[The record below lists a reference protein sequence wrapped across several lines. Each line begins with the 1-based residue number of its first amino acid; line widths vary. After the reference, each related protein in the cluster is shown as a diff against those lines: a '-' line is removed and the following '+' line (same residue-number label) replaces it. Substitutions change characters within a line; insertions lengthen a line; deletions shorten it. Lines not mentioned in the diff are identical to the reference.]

1 MATCLMRLSQ
11 SGFPLTDP
19 THGRQMCITVVETD
33 KGEVL
38 GCLTPHIWKA
48 QRTPFG
54 DMSRGHV
61 FHFYPDFHNG
71 EERMS
76 SRLLPNKK
84 DFHSM
89 LCDGNNICIQSPAG
103 VDFHVNDTVDKGTYW
118 GEGQAE
124 TREVVVSRME
134 VWALVKPMK

>member
-1 MATCLMRLSQ
+1 
-11 SGFPLTDP
+11 
-19 THGRQMCITVVETD
+19 
-33 KGEVL
+33 
-38 GCLTPHIWKA
+38 
-48 QRTPFG
+48 
-54 DMSRGHV
+54 
-61 FHFYPDFHNG
+61 
-71 EERMS
+71 MS